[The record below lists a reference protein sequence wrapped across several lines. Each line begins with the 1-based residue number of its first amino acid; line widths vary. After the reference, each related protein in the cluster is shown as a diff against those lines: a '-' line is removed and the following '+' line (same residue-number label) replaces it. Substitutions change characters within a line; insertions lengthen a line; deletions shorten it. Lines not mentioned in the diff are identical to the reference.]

1 MKNLPRILR
10 TVAVLAGVFALGVLF
25 NRSVIP
31 FLSREV
37 KVWVIQGV
45 EGRGCEGSFGVTGI
59 VFGKGME
66 QGDGEYKIP
75 CDEVS
80 FQWDTFALLC
90 KCR

>member
-31 FLSREV
+31 FFSHDV
-37 KVWVIQGV
+37 KVWVIPGV
-45 EGRGCEGSFGVTGI
+45 EGHGCEGSLGGNSLQFGRPTWI
-59 VFGKGME
+59 S
-66 QGDGEYKIP
+66 DGVYKIP
-75 CDEVS
+75 CDKVS
-80 FQWDTFALLC
+80 FQSNTFELLC